1 MSPDQLAAQRFAMA
15 LELFEAGEAIM
26 RQNLRRKFP
35 DADEADIERRLGEW
49 RSSRPGAPHGDAPG
63 KPGGWPRQAP

>member
-1 MSPDQLAAQRFAMA
+1 MSPDELASQRFAMA

-35 DADEADIERRLGEW
+35 EADEDSIERRLTEW
-49 RSSRPGAPHGDAPG
+49 LLSRPGAPDGDAAG
-63 KPGGWPRQAP
+63 KPGRWPRQES